1 MVGWTDQSGFL
12 AGIDAE
18 AGQQLQ
24 KLTPVHVPARST
36 LFRPGDTAQ
45 SFVILLSGRIGVYL
59 TGRSGRELLLYS
71 ITPGETCVQTTL
83 GVLGG
88 APYSGEA
95 VAETDLV
102 AVMVPPGIFEQLMAG
117 SPTFRNFVF
126 KAFAD
131 RLGDLMFLLEQVAFV
146 KVEQRLAHALLERA
160 DSVGQVALTHQ
171 ELAVIIGTAREVVS
185 RRLEA
190 LVSKGVVA
198 SERGQIHILDL
209 VELRRMARADHV
221 LAKAGD

>member
-1 MVGWTDQSGFL
+1 MAGWADQAGFL
-12 AGIDAE
+12 GGIDAE
-18 AGQQLQ
+18 ARRELEAL
-24 KLTPVHVPARST
+24 KPVHVPVRST
-36 LFRPGDTAQ
+36 LFRPGDSAR

-59 TGRSGRELLLYS
+59 TGRNGRELLLYS
-71 ITPGETCVQTTL
+71 VTPGETCVQTTL

-95 VAETDLV
+95 VAESDLV
-102 AVMVPPGIFEQLMAG
+102 AVMVPPPIFETLMAE
-117 SPTFRNFVF
+117 STAFRRFVF

-131 RLGDLMFLLEQVAFV
+131 RLGDLMFVLEQVAFV
-146 KVEQRLAHALLERA
+146 KVEQRLAHALLARA
-160 DSVGQVALTHQ
+160 DEEGHVALTHQ

-198 SERGQIHILDL
+198 NERGQIRLMNRA
-209 VELRRMARADHV
+209 ELARMARA
-221 LAKAGD
+221 AEG

>member
-1 MVGWTDQSGFL
+1 MAGWADQAGFL
-12 AGIDAE
+12 GGIDAE
-18 AGQQLQ
+18 ARRELEAL
-24 KLTPVHVPARST
+24 KPVHVPVRST
-36 LFRPGDTAQ
+36 LFRPGDSAR

-59 TGRSGRELLLYS
+59 TGRNGRELLLYS
-71 ITPGETCVQTTL
+71 VTPGETCVQTTL

-95 VAETDLV
+95 VAESDLV
-102 AVMVPPGIFEQLMAG
+102 AVMVPPPIFETLMAE
-117 SPTFRNFVF
+117 STAFRSFVF

-131 RLGDLMFLLEQVAFV
+131 RLGDLMFVLEQVAFV
-146 KVEQRLAHALLERA
+146 KVEQRLAHALLARA
-160 DSVGQVALTHQ
+160 DEEGHVALTHQ

-198 SERGQIHILDL
+198 NERGQIRLMNRA
-209 VELRRMARADHV
+209 ELARMARA
-221 LAKAGD
+221 AEG

>member
-1 MVGWTDQSGFL
+1 MAGWADQAGFL
-12 AGIDAE
+12 AGIDDE
-18 AGQQLQ
+18 ARRMLEAL
-24 KLTPVHVPARST
+24 KPVHVPVRST
-36 LFRPGDTAQ
+36 LFRPGDAAQ

-59 TGRSGRELLLYS
+59 TGRNGRELLLYS
-71 ITPGETCVQTTL
+71 VTPGETCVQTTL

-95 VAETDLV
+95 IAESDLV
-102 AVMVPPGIFEQLMAG
+102 AVMVPPAIFERLMAQ
-117 SPTFRNFVF
+117 SPAFRAFVF

-131 RLGDLMFLLEQVAFV
+131 RLGDLMFVLEQVAFV

-160 DSVGQVALTHQ
+160 NGEGLVALTHH

-190 LVSKGVVA
+190 LVSKGIVA
-198 SERGQIHILDL
+198 NERGEIRIIDRG
-209 VELRRMARADHV
+209 ELARMAQA
-221 LAKAGD
+221 AKA

>member
-1 MVGWTDQSGFL
+1 MVGWADQTGFL

-18 AGQQLQ
+18 ARRALEA
-24 KLTPVHVPARST
+24 LTPVHVPVRTT
-36 LFRPGDTAQ
+36 LFRPGDEAQ

-59 TGRSGRELLLYS
+59 TGRNGRELLLYS
-71 ITPGETCVQTTL
+71 VTPGETCVQTTL

-95 VAETDLV
+95 VAESDLV
-102 AVMVPPGIFEQLMAG
+102 AVMVPPAVFERLMAV
-117 SPTFRNFVF
+117 STAFRAFVF

-131 RLGDLMFLLEQVAFV
+131 RLGDLMFVLEQVAFV

-160 DSVGQVALTHQ
+160 DSDGRVALTHQ
-171 ELAVIIGTAREVVS
+171 ELAVVIGTAREVVS

-190 LVSKGVVA
+190 LASKGVVA
-198 SERGQIHILDL
+198 NERGEIRIIERGDL
-209 VELRRMARADHV
+209 SRMARPAE
-221 LAKAGD
+221 G